1 MSYRKHGRMT
11 GGFALVAYPEH
22 WDKSGIMTFLV
33 GQDGN
38 VYQQNLGETTYRTAA
53 ALKEYNP
60 DSNWAL
66 VQDEGVRDAVLEK

>member
-1 MSYRKHGRMT
+1 
-11 GGFALVAYPEH
+11 VAYPEH